1 MQSVEANPDLENKK
15 PRPKV
20 VDRYQGEPML
30 KLLVPVEEN
39 EIRKETIGSLIL
51 WIDRI
56 ETPYQIHLINVQ
68 PAIHGDVGMF
78 LSHDQIQDFQREE
91 GMKQLKGAMRQLESA
106 QRPFEYHICVG
117 DAAEVIAQF
126 ARQNDIHQI
135 VIGYRTVSTLTAV
148 LLGSLPSRVIQL
160 ADVPVMLIK

>member
-1 MQSVEANPDLENKK
+1 
-15 PRPKV
+15 
-20 VDRYQGEPML
+20 ML

-39 EIRKETIGSLIL
+39 EIRKETIGSLIH

-78 LSHDQIQDFQREE
+78 VSHDQIRDFQREE
-91 GMKQLKGAMRQLESA
+91 GMKQLKGAMKQLESA
-106 QRPFEYHICVG
+106 QRTFEHHICIG

-135 VIGYRTVSTLTAV
+135 VIGYRTVSTLTAL

>member
-1 MQSVEANPDLENKK
+1 
-15 PRPKV
+15 
-20 VDRYQGEPML
+20 ML

-39 EIRKETIGSLIL
+39 EIRKEMIGSLIL
-51 WIDRI
+51 WLDRI
-56 ETPYQIHLINVQ
+56 QTPYQIHLINIQ

-78 LSHDQIQDFQREE
+78 LRHEQIQDFQREE
-91 GMKQLKGAMRQLESA
+91 GLKQLKGAMKQLESA
-106 QRPFEYHICVG
+106 GRTFEHHICVG

-135 VIGYRTVSTLTAV
+135 VIGYRSISTLTAL

>member
-1 MQSVEANPDLENKK
+1 
-15 PRPKV
+15 
-20 VDRYQGEPML
+20 ML

-39 EIRKETIGSLIL
+39 EIRAETIGSLIL

-78 LSHDQIQDFQREE
+78 LSHDQIQGFQRDE
-91 GMKQLKGAMRQLESA
+91 GMKQLKGAMEQLNSVN
-106 QRPFEYHICVG
+106 RPFEHHICVG
-117 DAAEVIAQF
+117 DAAEVITQF
-126 ARQNDIHQI
+126 ARQNDMHQI
-135 VIGYRTVSTLTAV
+135 VIGYRAIGTLTAL
-148 LLGSLPSRVIQL
+148 LLGSLPVRVIQL

>member
-1 MQSVEANPDLENKK
+1 
-15 PRPKV
+15 
-20 VDRYQGEPML
+20 ML

-39 EIRKETIGSLIL
+39 EIRKEMIGSLIL
-51 WIDRI
+51 WLDRLQ
-56 ETPYQIHLINVQ
+56 TPYQIHLINVQ
-68 PAIHGDVGMF
+68 PSIHGDVGMF
-78 LSHDQIQDFQREE
+78 LSQNQIQDFQREE
-91 GMKQLKGAMRQLESA
+91 GIKQLKGAMKQLESA
-106 QRPFEYHICVG
+106 NRSFEHHICVG

-135 VIGYRTVSTLTAV
+135 VIGYRSISTLTAL

>member
-1 MQSVEANPDLENKK
+1 
-15 PRPKV
+15 
-20 VDRYQGEPML
+20 ML
-30 KLLVPVEEN
+30 KLLVPIEEN
-39 EIRKETIGSLIL
+39 EIRKETIGSLIHWL
-51 WIDRI
+51 DRI
-56 ETPYQIHLINVQ
+56 KTPYQIHLINVQ

-91 GMKQLKGAMRQLESA
+91 GMKQLKGAIKQLQSA

-126 ARQNDIHQI
+126 ARQNDVHQI
-135 VIGYRTVSTLTAV
+135 VIGYRTISTLTAL

>member
-1 MQSVEANPDLENKK
+1 
-15 PRPKV
+15 
-20 VDRYQGEPML
+20 ML

-39 EIRKETIGSLIL
+39 EIREETIASLIS

-56 ETPYQIHLINVQ
+56 KTPHQIHLINVQ

-91 GMKQLKGAMRQLESA
+91 GIKQLKGAMKQLESA
-106 QRPFEYHICVG
+106 HRSFEHHICVG

-135 VIGYRTVSTLTAV
+135 VIGYRSISTLSAL

>member
-1 MQSVEANPDLENKK
+1 
-15 PRPKV
+15 
-20 VDRYQGEPML
+20 ML

-39 EIRKETIGSLIL
+39 EIRKEMIGSLIL
-51 WIDRI
+51 WLDRLQ
-56 ETPYQIHLINVQ
+56 TPYQIHLINVQ
-68 PAIHGDVGMF
+68 PSIHGDVGMF
-78 LSHDQIQDFQREE
+78 LSQNQIQDFQREE
-91 GMKQLKGAMRQLESA
+91 GIKQLKGAMKQLESA
-106 QRPFEYHICVG
+106 NRPFEHHICVG

-135 VIGYRTVSTLTAV
+135 VIGYRSISTLTAL

>member
-1 MQSVEANPDLENKK
+1 
-15 PRPKV
+15 
-20 VDRYQGEPML
+20 ML

-39 EIRKETIGSLIL
+39 EIREEIIGSLIH

-56 ETPYQIHLINVQ
+56 QTAHQIHLINVQ

-91 GMKQLKGAMRQLESA
+91 GMKQLQGAMEQLKSVNRA
-106 QRPFEYHICVG
+106 FEHHICVG

-126 ARQNDIHQI
+126 ARQNDMHQI
-135 VIGYRTVSTLTAV
+135 VIGYRNISTLTAL
-148 LLGSLPSRVIQL
+148 LLGSLPARVIQL
-160 ADVPVMLIK
+160 AEIPVMLIK

>member
-1 MQSVEANPDLENKK
+1 
-15 PRPKV
+15 
-20 VDRYQGEPML
+20 ML

-39 EIRKETIGSLIL
+39 EIRKEMIGSLIL
-51 WIDRI
+51 WLDRLQ
-56 ETPYQIHLINVQ
+56 TPCQIHLINVQ
-68 PAIHGDVGMF
+68 PSIHGDVGMF
-78 LSHDQIQDFQREE
+78 LSQNQIQDFQREE
-91 GMKQLKGAMRQLESA
+91 GIKQLKGAMKQLESA
-106 QRPFEYHICVG
+106 NRPFEHHICVG

-135 VIGYRTVSTLTAV
+135 VIGYRSISTLTAL

>member
-1 MQSVEANPDLENKK
+1 
-15 PRPKV
+15 
-20 VDRYQGEPML
+20 ML

-39 EIRKETIGSLIL
+39 EIRKEMIGSLIL
-51 WIDRI
+51 WLDRI
-56 ETPYQIHLINVQ
+56 QTPHQIHLMNVQ

-78 LSHDQIQDFQREE
+78 LSQNQIQDFQREE
-91 GMKQLKGAMRQLESA
+91 GIKQLKGAMKQLETAGRS
-106 QRPFEYHICVG
+106 FEHHICIG

-135 VIGYRTVSTLTAV
+135 VIGYRSFSTLTAL

>member
-1 MQSVEANPDLENKK
+1 
-15 PRPKV
+15 
-20 VDRYQGEPML
+20 ML

-51 WIDRI
+51 WLDRI
-56 ETPYQIHLINVQ
+56 QTPHQIHLINVQ
-68 PAIHGDVGMF
+68 PTIHGDVGMF

-91 GMKQLKGAMRQLESA
+91 GMKQLEGAMKQLKSVGLS
-106 QRPFEYHICVG
+106 FDHHICVG

-126 ARQNDIHQI
+126 AKQNDIHQI
-135 VIGYRTVSTLTAV
+135 VIGYRTFSTLTAL

>member
-1 MQSVEANPDLENKK
+1 
-15 PRPKV
+15 
-20 VDRYQGEPML
+20 ML

-51 WIDRI
+51 WLDRI
-56 ETPYQIHLINVQ
+56 QTPHQIHLINVQ

-78 LSHDQIQDFQREE
+78 LSHDQIQGFQREE
-91 GMKQLKGAMRQLESA
+91 GMKQLTGAMKQLESV
-106 QRPFEYHICVG
+106 QLPFEHHICVG

-135 VIGYRTVSTLTAV
+135 VIGYRSISTLTAL